1 MTLCRPCFLSPRLRR
16 AHDREEPTAARKQ
29 LGTADAGHRGA
40 GGVLRRTPD
49 SIQVDP
55 NDVRQGW
62 AERSGEYSP
71 DYYAYYGPD
80 ETSESIREL
89 LDSRVGADAAVLELG
104 CSSGRHL
111 AHLRD
116 HGYDDLHGVEINDD
130 AFDVMAE
137 EFPDLADAGTF
148 YAEAIES
155 VVPEFADD
163 RFDAVFSVE
172 TLQHIHPDDE
182 WVFGELARITDD
194 LLVTA
199 EIEDGDH
206 SETDAD
212 GDVNYVDDGVPLYY
226 RNWRR
231 IFSDRGFVEVD
242 SGTTRRDTLR
252 AFRPAVE

>member
-1 MTLCRPCFLSPRLRR
+1 
-16 AHDREEPTAARKQ
+16 
-29 LGTADAGHRGA
+29 
-40 GGVLRRTPD
+40 
-49 SIQVDP
+49 VDP

-155 VVPEFADD
+155 VVPQFADD